1 MPKPPAVDFDD
12 CVGLI
17 RVYKDGSV
25 WRANLDNLPTATD
38 DDEDG
43 SVQWKDYVFNPK
55 NNLSLRLYKPSAAA
69 AKLPVVYNIHGGGFC
84 IGSRT
89 EPYHHSCCLR
99 LAAVLRAVV
108 VSPDYRLA
116 PENRL
121 PAAIEDCHSA
131 LEWLQHRAV
140 AGDDTWLSDVAD
152 FGKVFVCGES
162 AGGNVAHN
170 LAVRVGFG
178 SPVLGPV
185 KIRGYVLLSPSF
197 GGTVRTQ
204 SEVRAPKVQMLT
216 LDMVD
221 WFWKYS
227 IPVGDT
233 CDHPLANPFGAGTEL
248 VGPVELDPILVVS
261 GGSDILVD
269 RIRDYA
275 EKLKE
280 LGKRVEYAEFEGE
293 VHAFFTYDPES
304 KASRSVMDLIRKF
317 VTENSS

>member
-38 DDEDG
+38 DDDEDG

-69 AKLPVVYNIHGGGFC
+69 AAAAKLPVVYNIHGGGFC

-89 EPYHHSCCLR
+89 EPYHHGCCLR
-99 LAAVLRAVV
+99 LAAQLRAVV

-116 PENRL
+116 PESRL

-131 LEWLQHRAV
+131 LEWLQHRAA

-170 LAVRVGFG
+170 LAVRVGSG
-178 SPVLGPV
+178 SPELGPV
-185 KIRGYVLLSPSF
+185 KIRGYVVLSPSF
-197 GGTVRTQ
+197 GGTFAYSYPNLSNPSKPR
-204 SEVRAPKVQMLT
+204 E
-216 LDMVD
+216 
-221 WFWKYS
+221 FWKYS

-248 VGPVELDPILVVS
+248 VEPMELDPILVVS

-293 VHAFFTYDPES
+293 VHGFFTYDPES

-317 VTENSS
+317 VTENSD